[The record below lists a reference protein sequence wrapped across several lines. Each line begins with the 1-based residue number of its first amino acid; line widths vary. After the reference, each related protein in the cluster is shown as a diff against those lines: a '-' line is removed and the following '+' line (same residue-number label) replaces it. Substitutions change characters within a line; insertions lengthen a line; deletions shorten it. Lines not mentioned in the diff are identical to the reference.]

1 MSGDTLHWV
10 GFIIFVIV
18 ALFID
23 LGLSKKKNATL
34 NHKSALKQSIFWV
47 GLGVA
52 FGAWIYH
59 DLGAAQGEAWFTG
72 YLLEKALSVDNLFV
86 FILVF
91 SYFKVTPAQQQRVL
105 LWGILGAIVL
115 RGIFIAGGT
124 ILIEQFHWILYVMGV
139 FLIYSGFKLAFM
151 NEEEEE
157 GDLSD
162 NKIVTTIQKYLPMT
176 SEFVGDKFMVKVPE
190 TGAIRFTPLF
200 MVLLVI
206 EFSDVVFAV
215 DSVPAIFG
223 VTTDPY
229 IVYTSNIFAIL
240 GLRALFFLLQDALSK
255 IHYLN
260 TALSFVLC
268 FIGFKML
275 VEPWYHFSTSHSL
288 GIVFGALGL
297 ATFLSYQKNRREAKS
312 LPSSESND

>member
-1 MSGDTLHWV
+1 MSGDMLHWV
-10 GFIIFVIV
+10 GFIVFVII

-23 LGLSKKKNATL
+23 LGLSKKQSVTL
-34 NHKSALKQSIFWV
+34 NHKSALRQSIFWV
-47 GLGVA
+47 GLGIG
-52 FGAWIYH
+52 FGAWIYSS
-59 DLGAAQGEAWFTG
+59 LGEAQGEAWFTG
-72 YLLEKALSVDNLFV
+72 YMLEKALSIDNLFV

-91 SYFKVTPAQQQRVL
+91 SYFKVTPKQQQRVL
-105 LWGILGAIVL
+105 LWGILGAIIL

-124 ILIEQFHWILYVMGV
+124 VLINQFHWLLYVMGA
-139 FLIYSGFKLAFM
+139 FLVYSGYKLAFM

-162 NKIVTTIQKYLPMT
+162 NKLVKIIQKYLPMT
-176 SEFVGDKFMVKVPE
+176 GEFVGDKFMIKLPV
-190 TGAIRFTPLF
+190 GGIRFTPLF

-206 EFSDVVFAV
+206 EFSDVIFAV

-260 TALSFVLC
+260 TALAFVLC
-268 FIGFKML
+268 FIGVKML
-275 VEPWYHFSTSHSL
+275 IEPWYHFSTSASL

-297 ATFLSYQKNRREAKS
+297 ATVMSYQKNRHAARE
-312 LPSSESND
+312 LPSSEPHE